1 MCLLGGLDP
10 TFLAATGAAAVV
22 GALAGS
28 WLARFK
34 LSSAQ
39 LKRVIGILLWGIAA
53 KIIWGL
59 I

>member
-1 MCLLGGLDP
+1 VQGLIV
-10 TFLAATGAAAVV
+10 TGIAAVI

-39 LKRVIGILLWGIAA
+39 LKRVIGVLLWIIAG

-59 I
+59 L